1 MIKRL
6 SHSIQLGGDNII
18 KSNGKVLYVG
28 TKKEW
33 EAALKKFK
41 NIFKDEGNYK
51 SQRQIDVASRCK
63 EHVYYFVT
71 SKDGIIMSITKSPR
85 DCCGYT
91 STGPTVLSNVLNL
104 TND

>member
-6 SHSIQLGGDNII
+6 SHSMQLGGDNII

-51 SQRQIDVASRCK
+51 SQRQIDAASRCK
-63 EHVYYFVT
+63 EHVYYFVI
-71 SKDGIIMSITKSPR
+71 SKDGIIMSMTKSPR
-85 DCCGYT
+85 D
-91 STGPTVLSNVLNL
+91 
-104 TND
+104 